1 MESPRK
7 RITIDEAN
15 EISCSY
21 TNETVLHTACRKDD
35 SVQVQRLI
43 DTGADI
49 EAANTEGMTPLH
61 EASRRGVT
69 RVRQVVGIVG
79 YLKLTM
85 SGGVTSGDKMHAE
98 IGDNLGD
105 TPATIYELWRHGAQ
119 IQRRDICGRTP
130 LHASMDAYSLSKNSC
145 PLVQTR
151 AQETTQ
157 V

>member
-69 RVRQVVGIVG
+69 RVRQVVVG
-79 YLKLTM
+79 RGCQHGGTKRKRNDPFTWHAKLE
-85 SGGVTSGDKMHAE
+85 S
-98 IGDNLGD
+98 L
-105 TPATIYELWRHGAQ
+105 AT
-119 IQRRDICGRTP
+119 
-130 LHASMDAYSLSKNSC
+130 
-145 PLVQTR
+145 
-151 AQETTQ
+151 
-157 V
+157 